1 MTKALL
7 VLSMLLAVFMPGV
20 IRGET
25 TVDVMTFNIR
35 YGTANDG
42 PNHWD
47 LRRDLVADVIARHDP
62 DVVGLQECL
71 EFQAEYI
78 VERLPQ
84 YRYVGVGRNR
94 DGGGEMNAILYKHD
108 TLVPLE
114 VENTW
119 FAENPEEPGGNW
131 HDSAFPRIATR
142 VRLWHRT
149 DERSVSVINTHFDHV
164 GEIARRESA
173 KFIALRAGYLP
184 DSEPIVVMGD
194 FNSIAEKS
202 EAWTIMIEGGLKDA
216 WLVAPLRR
224 GPAATFGAWK
234 PVDPQSDRRID
245 WILFRGPVHPESIVA
260 IEDNVDGRFPS
271 DHLPVQ
277 ARLILED

>member
-25 TVDVMTFNIR
+25 TLDVMTFNIR